1 MIGRWQLPYPF
12 VWHDACKYGRRKC
25 VEEACNKEGCD
36 VSKKEIKSCVPTV
49 REGFGEEV
57 NLQSVAFFHCLPTLE
72 AKVGYID
79 HLLNLVVK
87 YPTHLARVFQ
97 IVVMINLSLEV

>member
-1 MIGRWQLPYPF
+1 
-12 VWHDACKYGRRKC
+12 
-25 VEEACNKEGCD
+25 

-49 REGFGEEV
+49 REGFFGEV
-57 NLQSVAFFHCLPTLE
+57 TLQSVAFFHCLPTLE

-79 HLLNLVVK
+79 HLLNLALEA
-87 YPTHLARVFQ
+87 PAHLARVFQ